1 MPIYLIFEFVGDGVH
16 VFDIVLTSSLPP
28 HNTAI
33 RSSYL
38 ELDPKAM
45 GDNYELDEFKR
56 MHLSRVYLPV
66 ELELVKLPGRKKQ
79 SIINYQVYTGF
90 TEIITNCIAFIVP
103 NITEDQLFGNLI
115 LTVDKRKVKPDIMEY
130 LLKLIP
136 EPVLEETKETKVP
149 MMVK

>member
-1 MPIYLIFEFVGDGVH
+1 MPIYLIFEFVGEDVH

-28 HNTAI
+28 HHTAI

-66 ELELVKLPGRKKQ
+66 ELELVKLPGRKKN
-79 SIINYQVYTGF
+79 STINYQVYTGF
-90 TEIITNCIAFIVP
+90 TEIITNCIAHIVP
-103 NITEDQLFGNLI
+103 NITEQELFGNLI
-115 LTVDKRKVKPDIMEY
+115 LTVDKRKVKPDIMKY
-130 LLKLIP
+130 LMRLVV
-136 EPVLEETKETKVP
+136 EPIEQEIKEVELTK
-149 MMVK
+149 